1 MDATRITISTPEDQD
16 ALLALY
22 PRAFPEE
29 DLTGLIAALLSHP
42 DVLSLTAWTG
52 LSIAGHAAL
61 TRCSVRGSD
70 ARVALLGPLCVAP
83 EAQRQGL
90 GRALIEEAAHQLEAE
105 GVSAMLVLG
114 DPDYYALRGFDQVS
128 PVEPPYPLKPDWRDA
143 WRMRT
148 LSPQAPERGTL
159 QVPAPWADPALWS

>member
-22 PRAFPEE
+22 PRAFPDE
-29 DLTGLIAALLSHP
+29 DLTGLVAALLTHP

-52 LSIAGHAAL
+52 LSIAGHVAL
-61 TRCSVRGSD
+61 TRCAVTGHD

-83 EAQRQGL
+83 GAQRQGL
-90 GRALIEEAAHQLEAE
+90 GRALIEEAARQLEAE
-105 GVSAMLVLG
+105 AVSAILVLG
-114 DPDYYALRGFDQVS
+114 DPEYYTRRGFDQIS
-128 PVEPPYPLKPDWRDA
+128 PIEPPYALKRDWREA

-148 LSPQAPERGTL
+148 LSAEAPQRGTL
-159 QVPAPWADPALWS
+159 QVPAPWDAAELWN

>member
-22 PRAFPEE
+22 PRAFPDE
-29 DLTGLIAALLSHP
+29 DLTGLVAALLSHP

-52 LSIAGHAAL
+52 LSISGHAAL
-61 TRCSVRGSD
+61 TRCAVTGSD

-83 EAQRQGL
+83 DTQRQGL
-90 GRALIEEAAHQLEAE
+90 GGALIEEAAHQLKAE

-128 PVEPPYPLKPDWRDA
+128 QVEPPYPLNPDWRNA
-143 WRMRT
+143 WRIRALT
-148 LSPQAPERGTL
+148 DAAPERGTL
-159 QVPAPWADPALWS
+159 QVPAPWADAALWS